1 VNNFKSKIKHATLW
15 SLISQ
20 ILYIL
25 VILSTNIIL
34 TKYISPEEF
43 GQISI
48 IMFFVIISSVLV
60 EGGFGGALV
69 RKKAIGQYDYSTVLV
84 FSFLF
89 SIILYLLLFFF
100 SSIIANYY
108 DNPELS
114 KFIKIS
120 SIILT
125 INSLQTIS
133 NAKLIREMK
142 FKEIG
147 VSRLLSIFIASIACV
162 LLAYNGY
169 GVWSFIVMQII
180 YSVLFALLLFAY
192 AGWIGSVYF
201 SINSFKK
208 LYSFGVNTSITS
220 LLNSIFDN
228 IYQIIIGKYFGMNQT
243 GLFYQ
248 SKRLQDVPNNLIN
261 MLLQGVFFSTLS
273 KLQDNIPK
281 MRYLYLKVTKHVSV
295 FMGIIIV
302 FIFIFAEKLLNILY
316 GTEWVEGAYFLQM
329 LSVISFFYIQE
340 LVVRALLKTLN
351 KTKQILYFDLVKKG
365 IQILFILVA
374 LKLNNINYLIWGYL
388 FTSVI
393 SYFNYLIL
401 SNKLI
406 GNNNRLSEFT
416 TIFIVAL
423 VIGFLLFFI
432 KTNYISNSIPLFIT
446 FLMFVIVYFYC
457 LSVFRVFKFKS
468 EVKLYI
474 RK

>member
-1 VNNFKSKIKHATLW
+1 MNNFKSKIKHATLW

>member
-25 VILSTNIIL
+25 IILFTNIIL
-34 TKYISPEEF
+34 TKYLSPVEF

-69 RKKAIGQYDYSTVLV
+69 RKKVIGHYDYSTVLV
-84 FSFLF
+84 FSFIF
-89 SIILYLLLFFF
+89 SIILCLLLFSF
-100 SSIIANYY
+100 SNIIANYY

-114 KFIKIS
+114 KYIKIS
-120 SIILT
+120 SIIL
-125 INSLQTIS
+125 IVNSLQTVS
-133 NAKLIREMK
+133 SAKLIREMK
-142 FKEIG
+142 FKERGI
-147 VSRLLSIFIASIACV
+147 SRLLSILIASIACV
-162 LLAYNGY
+162 LLAYKGY
-169 GVWSFIVMQII
+169 GVWSFIVMQLS

-192 AGWIGSVYF
+192 TGRIRSVYF
-201 SINSFKK
+201 SQSSFKK
-208 LYSFGVNTSITS
+208 LYSFGVNTSIAS
-220 LLNSIFDN
+220 LLNSVFDN
-228 IYQIIIGKYFGMNQT
+228 IYQVIIGKYFGMNQT

-281 MRYLYLKVTKHVSV
+281 MHYLYLKVTKHVSV
-295 FMGIIIV
+295 FMGVVIV
-302 FIFIFAEKLLNILY
+302 FVFIFAEKLISILY
-316 GTEWVEGAYFLQM
+316 GVEWVEGAYFLQI

-365 IQILFILVA
+365 IQILFILIA

-393 SYFNYLIL
+393 SYINYLIL
-401 SNKLI
+401 SDKLI
-406 GNNNRLSEFT
+406 GENKRLSEIT
-416 TIFIVAL
+416 TIFIVAS
-423 VIGFLLFFI
+423 VIGFILFFI
-432 KTNYISNSIPLFIT
+432 KINYISNSILLFII
-446 FLMFVIVYFYC
+446 FSVFVVAYFYC
-457 LSVFRVFKFKS
+457 LSVFKVFKFKS
-468 EVKLYI
+468 EIKLYI
-474 RK
+474 SK

>member
-25 VILSTNIIL
+25 IILFTNIIL
-34 TKYISPEEF
+34 TKYLSPEEF

-69 RKKAIGQYDYSTVLV
+69 RKKVIGHYDYSTVLV
-84 FSFLF
+84 FSFIF
-89 SIILYLLLFFF
+89 SIILCLLLFSF
-100 SSIIANYY
+100 SNIIANYY

-114 KFIKIS
+114 KYIKIS
-120 SIILT
+120 SIIL
-125 INSLQTIS
+125 IVNSLQTVS
-133 NAKLIREMK
+133 SAKLIREMK
-142 FKEIG
+142 FKERGI
-147 VSRLLSIFIASIACV
+147 SRLLSILIASIACV
-162 LLAYNGY
+162 LLAYKGY
-169 GVWSFIVMQII
+169 GVWSFIVMQLS

-192 AGWIGSVYF
+192 TGRIRSVYF
-201 SINSFKK
+201 SQSSFKK
-208 LYSFGVNTSITS
+208 LYSFGVNTSIAS
-220 LLNSIFDN
+220 LLNSVFDN
-228 IYQIIIGKYFGMNQT
+228 IYQVIIGKYFGMNQT

-281 MRYLYLKVTKHVSV
+281 MHYLYLKVTKHVSV
-295 FMGIIIV
+295 FMGVVIV
-302 FIFIFAEKLLNILY
+302 FVFIFAEKLISILY
-316 GTEWVEGAYFLQM
+316 GVEWVEGAYFLQI

-365 IQILFILVA
+365 IQILFILIA

-393 SYFNYLIL
+393 SYINYLIL
-401 SNKLI
+401 SDKLI
-406 GNNNRLSEFT
+406 GENKRLSEIT
-416 TIFIVAL
+416 TIFIVAS
-423 VIGFLLFFI
+423 VIGFILFFI
-432 KTNYISNSIPLFIT
+432 KINYISNSILLFII
-446 FLMFVIVYFYC
+446 FSVFVVAYFYC
-457 LSVFRVFKFKS
+457 LSVFKVFKFKS
-468 EVKLYI
+468 EIKLYI
-474 RK
+474 SK

>member
-1 VNNFKSKIKHATLW
+1 MNNFKSKIKYATLW

-25 VILSTNIIL
+25 IILFTNIIL

-69 RKKAIGQYDYSTVLV
+69 RKKIIGHYDYSTVFI

-89 SIILYLLLFFF
+89 SIILCLLLFSF
-100 SSIIANYY
+100 SNVIANYY

-114 KFIKIS
+114 KYIKIS
-120 SIILT
+120 SIIL
-125 INSLQTIS
+125 IVNSLQTVS
-133 NAKLIREMK
+133 SAKLIREMK
-142 FKEIG
+142 FKERGI
-147 VSRLLSIFIASIACV
+147 SRLLSIFIASIACV
-162 LLAYNGY
+162 LLAYKGY
-169 GVWSFIVMQII
+169 GVWSFIVMQLS

-192 AGWIGSVYF
+192 TGINGSVCF
-201 SINSFKK
+201 SKSSFKK
-208 LYSFGVNTSITS
+208 LYSFGVNTSIAS
-220 LLNSIFDN
+220 LLNSVFDN
-228 IYQIIIGKYFGMNQT
+228 IYQVIIGKYFGMNQT

-281 MRYLYLKVTKHVSV
+281 MHYLYLKVTKHVSV
-295 FMGIIIV
+295 FMGVIIV
-302 FIFIFAEKLLNILY
+302 FVFIFAEKLLNTLY
-316 GTEWVEGAYFLQM
+316 GAEWVEGAYFLQM

-406 GNNNRLSEFT
+406 GNNNRLSELT

-432 KTNYISNSIPLFIT
+432 KTNYLSNSIPLFIT
-446 FLMFVIVYFYC
+446 FLMLIIVYFYC

-468 EVKLYI
+468 EIKLYI
-474 RK
+474 R

>member
-1 VNNFKSKIKHATLW
+1 MNNFKSKIKHATLW

-25 VILSTNIIL
+25 IILFTNIIL
-34 TKYISPEEF
+34 TKYLSPEEF

-69 RKKAIGQYDYSTVLV
+69 RKKVIVHYDYSTVLV
-84 FSFLF
+84 FSFIF
-89 SIILYLLLFFF
+89 SIILCLLLFSF
-100 SSIIANYY
+100 SNIIANYY

-114 KFIKIS
+114 KYIKIS
-120 SIILT
+120 SIIL
-125 INSLQTIS
+125 IVNSLQTVS
-133 NAKLIREMK
+133 SAKLIREMK
-142 FKEIG
+142 FKERGI
-147 VSRLLSIFIASIACV
+147 SRLLSILIASIACV
-162 LLAYNGY
+162 LLAYKGY
-169 GVWSFIVMQII
+169 GVWSFIVMQLS

-192 AGWIGSVYF
+192 TGRIGSVYF
-201 SINSFKK
+201 SQSSFKK
-208 LYSFGVNTSITS
+208 LYSFGVNTSIAS
-220 LLNSIFDN
+220 LLNSVFDN
-228 IYQIIIGKYFGMNQT
+228 IYQVIIGKYFGMNQT

-281 MRYLYLKVTKHVSV
+281 MHYLYLKVTKHVSV
-295 FMGIIIV
+295 FMGVVIV
-302 FIFIFAEKLLNILY
+302 FVFIFAEKLISILY
-316 GTEWVEGAYFLQM
+316 GVEWVEGAYFLQI

-365 IQILFILVA
+365 IQILFILIA

-393 SYFNYLIL
+393 SYINYLIL
-401 SNKLI
+401 SDKLI
-406 GNNNRLSEFT
+406 GENKRLSEIT
-416 TIFIVAL
+416 TIFIVAS
-423 VIGFLLFFI
+423 VIGFILFFI
-432 KTNYISNSIPLFIT
+432 KINYISNSILLFII
-446 FLMFVIVYFYC
+446 FSVFVVAYFYC
-457 LSVFRVFKFKS
+457 LSVFKVFKFKS
-468 EVKLYI
+468 EIKLYI
-474 RK
+474 SK

>member
-1 VNNFKSKIKHATLW
+1 MNNFKSKIKYATLW

-25 VILSTNIIL
+25 IILFTNIIL

-69 RKKAIGQYDYSTVLV
+69 RKKIIGHYDYSTVFI

-89 SIILYLLLFFF
+89 SIILCLLLFSF
-100 SSIIANYY
+100 SNVIANYY

-114 KFIKIS
+114 KYIKIS
-120 SIILT
+120 SIIL
-125 INSLQTIS
+125 IVNSLQTVS
-133 NAKLIREMK
+133 SAKLIREMK
-142 FKEIG
+142 FKERGI
-147 VSRLLSIFIASIACV
+147 SRLLSIFIASIACV
-162 LLAYNGY
+162 LLAYKGY
-169 GVWSFIVMQII
+169 GVWSFIVMQLS

-192 AGWIGSVYF
+192 TGINGSVCF
-201 SINSFKK
+201 SKSSFKK
-208 LYSFGVNTSITS
+208 LYSFGVNTSIAS
-220 LLNSIFDN
+220 LLNSVFDN
-228 IYQIIIGKYFGMNQT
+228 IYQVIIGKYFGMNQT

-281 MRYLYLKVTKHVSV
+281 MHYLYLKVTKHVSV
-295 FMGIIIV
+295 FMGVIIV
-302 FIFIFAEKLLNILY
+302 FVFIFAEKLLNTLY
-316 GTEWVEGAYFLQM
+316 GAEWVEGAYFLQM

-406 GNNNRLSEFT
+406 GNNNRLSELT

-432 KTNYISNSIPLFIT
+432 KTNYLSNSILLFIT
-446 FLMFVIVYFYC
+446 FLMLIIVYFYC

-468 EVKLYI
+468 EIKLYI
-474 RK
+474 R

>member
-180 YSVLFALLLFAY
+180 YSVLLLFY
-192 AGWIGSVYF
+192 YLHMQV
-201 SINSFKK
+201 
-208 LYSFGVNTSITS
+208 
-220 LLNSIFDN
+220 
-228 IYQIIIGKYFGMNQT
+228 
-243 GLFYQ
+243 GLE
-248 SKRLQDVPNNLIN
+248 V
-261 MLLQGVFFSTLS
+261 
-273 KLQDNIPK
+273 
-281 MRYLYLKVTKHVSV
+281 
-295 FMGIIIV
+295 
-302 FIFIFAEKLLNILY
+302 
-316 GTEWVEGAYFLQM
+316 
-329 LSVISFFYIQE
+329 
-340 LVVRALLKTLN
+340 
-351 KTKQILYFDLVKKG
+351 
-365 IQILFILVA
+365 FILV
-374 LKLNNINYLIWGYL
+374 
-388 FTSVI
+388 
-393 SYFNYLIL
+393 
-401 SNKLI
+401 
-406 GNNNRLSEFT
+406 
-416 TIFIVAL
+416 
-423 VIGFLLFFI
+423 
-432 KTNYISNSIPLFIT
+432 
-446 FLMFVIVYFYC
+446 
-457 LSVFRVFKFKS
+457 
-468 EVKLYI
+468 
-474 RK
+474 

>member
-1 VNNFKSKIKHATLW
+1 
-15 SLISQ
+15 
-20 ILYIL
+20 
-25 VILSTNIIL
+25 
-34 TKYISPEEF
+34 
-43 GQISI
+43 
-48 IMFFVIISSVLV
+48 
-60 EGGFGGALV
+60 
-69 RKKAIGQYDYSTVLV
+69 
-84 FSFLF
+84 
-89 SIILYLLLFFF
+89 
-100 SSIIANYY
+100 
-108 DNPELS
+108 
-114 KFIKIS
+114 
-120 SIILT
+120 
-125 INSLQTIS
+125 
-133 NAKLIREMK
+133 
-142 FKEIG
+142 
-147 VSRLLSIFIASIACV
+147 
-162 LLAYNGY
+162 
-169 GVWSFIVMQII
+169 
-180 YSVLFALLLFAY
+180 
-192 AGWIGSVYF
+192 
-201 SINSFKK
+201 
-208 LYSFGVNTSITS
+208 
-220 LLNSIFDN
+220 
-228 IYQIIIGKYFGMNQT
+228 MNQT

>member
-1 VNNFKSKIKHATLW
+1 MNNFKSKIKHATLW

-25 VILSTNIIL
+25 IILFTNIIL
-34 TKYISPEEF
+34 TKYLSPVEF

-69 RKKAIGQYDYSTVLV
+69 RKKVIGHYDYSTVLV
-84 FSFLF
+84 FSFIF
-89 SIILYLLLFFF
+89 SIILCLLLFSF
-100 SSIIANYY
+100 SNIIANYY

-114 KFIKIS
+114 KYIKIS
-120 SIILT
+120 SIIL
-125 INSLQTIS
+125 IVNSLQTVS
-133 NAKLIREMK
+133 SAKLIREMK
-142 FKEIG
+142 FKERGI
-147 VSRLLSIFIASIACV
+147 SRLLSILIASIACV
-162 LLAYNGY
+162 LLAYKGY
-169 GVWSFIVMQII
+169 GVWSFIVMQLS

-192 AGWIGSVYF
+192 TGRIRSVYF
-201 SINSFKK
+201 SQSSFKK
-208 LYSFGVNTSITS
+208 LYSFGVNTSIAS
-220 LLNSIFDN
+220 LLNSVFDN
-228 IYQIIIGKYFGMNQT
+228 IYQVIIGKYFGMNQT

-281 MRYLYLKVTKHVSV
+281 MHYLYLKVTKHVSV
-295 FMGIIIV
+295 FMGVVIV
-302 FIFIFAEKLLNILY
+302 FVFIFAEKLISILY
-316 GTEWVEGAYFLQM
+316 GVEWVEGAYFLQI

-365 IQILFILVA
+365 IQILFILIA

-393 SYFNYLIL
+393 SYINYLIL
-401 SNKLI
+401 SDKLI
-406 GNNNRLSEFT
+406 GENKRLSEIT
-416 TIFIVAL
+416 TIFIVAS
-423 VIGFLLFFI
+423 VIGFILFFI
-432 KTNYISNSIPLFIT
+432 KINYISNSILLFII
-446 FLMFVIVYFYC
+446 FSVFVVAYFYC
-457 LSVFRVFKFKS
+457 LSVFKVFKFKS
-468 EVKLYI
+468 EIKLYI
-474 RK
+474 SK